1 MLLPKRPISQLKP
14 VNHSKQQDLR
24 AYCPNR
30 YIYCAIV
37 RPYTVEIQDPN
48 IRGVCAVIFTQGGMN
63 SRSSFSSVWEC
74 FRKGT
79 FLAIIMISAYD
90 AKASLSRAKP
100 PATLYTLHSYYK
112 SHTQLQIAHRC
123 VLTKFC
129 PI

>member
-1 MLLPKRPISQLKP
+1 MAHLI
-14 VNHSKQQDLR
+14 VQQSIQNGLR
-24 AYCPNR
+24 AYCPNVH
-30 YIYCAIV
+30 IYCNIV

-100 PATLYTLHSYYK
+100 PATLAIYTTFVLQEPHSALDC
-112 SHTQLQIAHRC
+112 T
-123 VLTKFC
+123 
-129 PI
+129 

>member
-1 MLLPKRPISQLKP
+1 M
-14 VNHSKQQDLR
+14 
-24 AYCPNR
+24 
-30 YIYCAIV
+30 YIYCDIV

-90 AKASLSRAKP
+90 AKAS
-100 PATLYTLHSYYK
+100 
-112 SHTQLQIAHRC
+112 
-123 VLTKFC
+123 
-129 PI
+129 